1 MVIGRLTP
9 VIKFEVWNPR
19 WNDRKALIADYKI
32 GTHNQ
37 INFPKAKS
45 LAGDWYISG
54 KEAKTFPL
62 EPLKTKAGGTMNVRV
77 IPLDALQPLER
88 GE

>member
-1 MVIGRLTP
+1 MLLPRLTS

-19 WNDRKALIADYKI
+19 WRDRKVLLADYKI

-37 INFPKAKS
+37 VNFPKAKS
-45 LAGDWYISG
+45 LPGDWYISG
-54 KEAKTFPL
+54 KDAKTFPL
-62 EPLKTKAGGTMNVRV
+62 ESMQTKSGNKIAMRV
-77 IPLDALQPLER
+77 VPLDALQVFER